1 MENKVY
7 DLVKRNASGKCK
19 RLMRHNA
26 LYIEFEFE
34 EELDHLMS
42 SDFSSEKL
50 LRDNNISIDPEMKSI
65 EELTPILNKSF
76 STSEEKT
83 MSKLEKSPLNKLTK
97 NFDERCI
104 DALKGAR
111 FTTRIK
117 PPNDF
122 FEAYTNPSLCILF
135 FLMCLCIVLVNK
147 IEETVR
153 SD

>member
-1 MENKVY
+1 MKNFTDEMVDVYAEKV
-7 DLVKRNASGKCK
+7 LVG
-19 RLMRHNA
+19 L
-26 LYIEFEFE
+26 
-34 EELDHLMS
+34 
-42 SDFSSEKL
+42 
-50 LRDNNISIDPEMKSI
+50 
-65 EELTPILNKSF
+65 
-76 STSEEKT
+76 TSEEKP
-83 MSKLEKSPLNKLTK
+83 MLKLEKSPLNKLTK